1 VSFDRTSF
9 AKALATA
16 LEAELAEAGVTATVF
31 DKPPFTLN
39 APSIVIARPT
49 EVRYSE
55 AAFSIDA
62 ASVAVTCIG
71 AADDDET
78 VGELIGVVRSA
89 IGADASLGGAVA
101 LCVPMSERNWTHVNV
116 AGTDLLRADVVLDIQ
131 M

>member
-1 VSFDRTSF
+1 VSWDRTPF
-9 AKALATA
+9 AGALAKAI
-16 LEAELAEAGVTATVF
+16 EAELDSAGVTASVF

-62 ASVAVTCIG
+62 AAVVVTCVG
-71 AADDDET
+71 GADDDET
-78 VGELIGVVRSA
+78 VSDLIGVVRSA
-89 IGADASLGGAVA
+89 IAADESLGGTVA
-101 LCVPMSERNWTHVNV
+101 LCVPMSERNWAHVNV
-116 AGTDLLRADVVLDIQ
+116 AGADLLRADVVLDIQ